1 MLQVMSWYIQDLRYP
16 GKDQSWHRPF
26 WEEQRKWESVCMA
39 RSSAGLTH
47 SEHAQRPT
55 PTLVKLRA
63 ARKIS
68 FLFRAVVLSNFSR
81 HKIPSLEILIQQTR
95 DRAQGDSCFL
105 KRYCI

>member
-1 MLQVMSWYIQDLRYP
+1 
-16 GKDQSWHRPF
+16 
-26 WEEQRKWESVCMA
+26 MA
-39 RSSAGLTH
+39 RSSSGLTH

-95 DRAQGDSCFL
+95 DRAHVDS
-105 KRYCI
+105 